1 MTAANHQ
8 FAFNHAT
15 FGWDL
20 RFVDF
25 VSVVAESGAGG
36 VGVWSDRLD
45 GLSPEAAHRRIE
57 DAGLA
62 ITALNRGGFFVA
74 GSAEARQVA
83 IDETLRQIDIA
94 ARMGAPVLL
103 VVPGGMSDEVRDIWR
118 ARDQV
123 REGLEAVVAHAS
135 SAGIRLGIEPFHP
148 AMTAS
153 RGVINTLD
161 CALDLCDGLGPPLG
175 VILDIYHL
183 WWDPN
188 VLAAIARAGDRILG
202 HHLCDWKLQ
211 SANLLTD
218 RAIMGDG
225 VADVAGMTRAARRAG
240 YSGLLEIEI
249 FSQDD
254 LWRRPA
260 RDVARLCLE
269 RALDCLTDA
278 DQG

>member
-1 MTAANHQ
+1 LTAANHQ
-8 FAFNHAT
+8 FAFNQAT
-15 FGWDL
+15 FGWNL
-20 RFVDF
+20 PFVDF

-36 VGVWSDRLD
+36 VGVWSDRLG
-45 GLSPEAAHRRIE
+45 GLSPEEAHRRIE
-57 DAGLA
+57 DAGLR

-74 GSAEARQVA
+74 GSADGRRRA

-94 ARMGAPVLL
+94 CRIGTAVLL
-103 VVPGGMSDEVRDIWR
+103 VVPGGMSDEVRDIER

-123 REGLEAVVAHAS
+123 REGLAAVAAHAS
-135 SAGIRLGIEPFHP
+135 AAGVRLGIEPFHP
-148 AMTAS
+148 ALTAS

-161 CALDLCDGLGPPLG
+161 SALDLCDGLGPPLG
-175 VILDIYHL
+175 VVLDIYHL

-188 VLAAIARAGDRILG
+188 VRAAIARAGDRILG

-211 SANLLTD
+211 PVDVLTD

-225 VADVAGMTRAARRAG
+225 VADVVGITRAARRAG

-249 FSQDD
+249 FSRDD

-260 RDVARLCLE
+260 REVASLCLE
-269 RALDCLTDA
+269 RARDCVA
-278 DQG
+278 VAV